1 MKQRPLHSE
10 LNHKSSCTQKLYNLV
25 KTKKLS
31 LTSPMPMSQ
40 FQWCW
45 ADGKEHS
52 ITTKFRSCVIY
63 TKPHKTELGWIASF

>member
-10 LNHKSSCTQKLYNLV
+10 LNDKFSCIQKLYNLA
-25 KTKKLS
+25 KTKTLS

-40 FQWCW
+40 FQWCQ

-52 ITTKFRSCVIY
+52 ITTKLVLYVI
-63 TKPHKTELGWIASF
+63 

>member
-10 LNHKSSCTQKLYNLV
+10 LNDKSSCIQNLYNLAM
-25 KTKKLS
+25 TKNLS

-40 FQWCW
+40 FQWCQ

-52 ITTKFRSCVIY
+52 ITTKLVSCVI
-63 TKPHKTELGWIASF
+63 

>member
-10 LNHKSSCTQKLYNLV
+10 LNDKSSCTQKLYNLA
-25 KTKKLS
+25 KTKKLL

-40 FQWCW
+40 FQWYQ

-52 ITTKFRSCVIY
+52 TTTKLVI
-63 TKPHKTELGWIASF
+63 HLD